1 MDTWTGHGT
10 WTLDK
15 CNYYLCLKWREREE
29 RERHMDTWTHGHG
42 TWTLDK
48 CNYYLCLKWRER
60 EERGEREDTWTH
72 GHMDMGHGHW
82 TNVTIIC
89 V

>member
-1 MDTWTGHGT
+1 
-10 WTLDK
+10 
-15 CNYYLCLKWREREE
+15 
-29 RERHMDTWTHGHG
+29 MDTWTHGHG

-48 CNYYLCLKWRER
+48 CNYYLRS
-60 EERGEREDTWTH
+60 GERERRERDTWTH
-72 GHMDMGHGHW
+72 GHMDLGHGHW

>member
-1 MDTWTGHGT
+1 MDTRTHGHVT

-15 CNYYLCLKWREREE
+15 CNYYLCLKWGEREE
-29 RERHMDTWTHGHG
+29 RERHLDTWTHGHG

-48 CNYYLCLKWRER
+48 CNYYLCSKWRER
-60 EERGEREDTWTH
+60 EERERDTWTH